1 MSARTWRRIALLV
14 FAMAVL
20 MALRLIGPAVPKE
33 IRLLTGPEGTTF
45 FENGLRYRA
54 FLEHHGIEVVL
65 EPTDGSIETLKR
77 LAEAQSPS
85 AGFVSGLWNAS
96 GHTTEAP
103 EGLESIGTM
112 YPQPLWVFARKGTEP
127 GGLAGLGGQ
136 QVEAGESG
144 SDGRL
149 LALLLLSEA
158 GVAGEVDFAP
168 GNRTTPNRI
177 EDAVRN
183 NEVSAIFAAGEPD
196 SVVIDRLLRTPE
208 LEVISI
214 RRADAFAIRHPLLL
228 AIRFPEGAQDLA
240 ANIPNRDLELL
251 AARTQLLVSDRFP
264 PAVADLL
271 AQAAREIHGGKT
283 TFSSRGEFPDPE
295 TDPVPLHPAA
305 ANFYTDGPPALQR
318 FLPFRLAAWIDRFM
332 AAAVAIAS
340 TAVALFSFLPALI
353 SLPFKRRIKSG
364 YSALEAI
371 EREASKEADPKRL
384 LDELAKLERA
394 TATIRVPL
402 RSLEVQ
408 WLELRQYLHD
418 LRDRL
423 ESA

>member
-33 IRLLTGPEGTTF
+33 IRWLTGPKGTTF

-54 FLEHHGIEVVL
+54 FLEHHGIEVAL

-158 GVAGEVDFAP
+158 GIAGEVDFAP
-168 GNRTTPNRI
+168 GNRTTPDRI
-177 EDAVRN
+177 EAAVRN
-183 NEVSAIFAAGEPD
+183 DEVSAIIAAGEPD

-208 LEVISI
+208 LEV
-214 RRADAFAIRHPLLL
+214 
-228 AIRFPEGAQDLA
+228 
-240 ANIPNRDLELL
+240 
-251 AARTQLLVSDRFP
+251 
-264 PAVADLL
+264 
-271 AQAAREIHGGKT
+271 
-283 TFSSRGEFPDPE
+283 
-295 TDPVPLHPAA
+295 
-305 ANFYTDGPPALQR
+305 
-318 FLPFRLAAWIDRFM
+318 
-332 AAAVAIAS
+332 
-340 TAVALFSFLPALI
+340 
-353 SLPFKRRIKSG
+353 
-364 YSALEAI
+364 I

-418 LRDRL
+418 LRDWL